1 MSNVHRFSSQRPS
14 LPPVRRRDDRASH
27 TPADAILPARTSA
40 LIPRAPDST
49 GTLDLSQVP
58 PSALWLLDATVRENL
73 PAWSESV
80 RTIIFPAGMALVP
93 EGVKCLTHLARV
105 ELPNFK
111 GKRVDLRMSQPQPL
125 QIAIGVESA
134 TTGISFLIPER
145 CEVSWMDEHVRPA
158 WSTVE
163 FDENGIPGQAT
174 HHGFIRKQLEA
185 GVDATTSVLENM
197 MDEVAFARMQKHP
210 RFSARSE
217 LSPVKDMLC
226 MCEVQTGYPL
236 AQQAAQH
243 GSDMLARLV
252 RFILARDA
260 APIAKQRFLIAA
272 MQPDNVMV
280 PCEAARKLPDA
291 IDGILKNFPKCQINR
306 DIIRASVSLFP
317 RTPGGS
323 PEFHELFR
331 ATDSLPFR
339 EFVDLVVHASKCH
352 EDMDI
357 LFCQDHAGRT
367 IFHIAAETG
376 ETGNIIYLIEKISR
390 KPWANSGG
398 EISNILFLGEVLEKK
413 TRNGDTAFWHA
424 AARGED
430 AGPWIQSLMK
440 AIGTM
445 VGSSD
450 VIPRELKRPGRQKL
464 ISRLDKRQRQIINNI
479 GGEKEIRKK
488 LLSLG
493 RTNLRKQEDS
503 VEKTTLLIGLLR
515 IDRPRV
521 ADATVLKNAIERFII
536 THEPEAEHQDI
547 IRVVTDVLTF
557 CGEGMTALHGYAKGN
572 GSDSEFDGFMAAML
586 ILASSETLSQ
596 SEFTKYLL
604 SKDAGGATALHQ
616 FARSRGRLATFL
628 TTLLR
633 FPAKFSLT
641 PLWCARDASRCTPFW
656 AVVQSANLSSFIEF
670 IVLMKSDT
678 RELNID
684 EQQKASLSNQIEE
697 SILKAGEK
705 EIFPLLGMAILVCM
719 GGLSGLEAPVAFLF
733 EGIASA
739 KLNRDSKARMLS
751 QALGQLPAD
760 VLSSLAMRIV
770 LAPLLQAKPAS
781 LTPEHKSL
789 LLANMLPRLIQG
801 NVPREAYVPMMLAI
815 SEASCSS
822 SWKLRQQLKI
832 DVVYSSRNSDRATR
846 LHIVTNAEQMRKTVE
861 GWIALTRETELTPE
875 ALNRYLLFRTQDGTA
890 LHAAVKRASPELVG
904 ALLGPLLAAGNALFR
919 ITATL
924 LVQPDTS
931 GQSAFQVALQG
942 RHADIVAQFLGLIAQ
957 SPPFLPFIP
966 RALAQRDAQEV
977 FTDLLAVDKDL
988 RTVFDVLIQAGDVAG
1003 LKLLLNVLD
1012 KAPAGAVPS
1021 VFKGLLAM
1029 LERSHILWAIA
1040 CDASAQKALGALMD
1054 WLCLAN
1060 PAWDQ
1065 QAQKQLWAAF
1075 SSHRP
1080 LQRRLDRVREGLSP
1094 RTREQL
1100 PAAWSTVRKSQVA
1113 TAEVTVEE
1121 SPASL
1126 LARRQID
1133 IEHSLNGKVTPQG
1146 EAVGGHALL
1155 NRHTLQIEAGTK
1167 VMHLNGTFTASVKI
1181 FNSRTRAWVAKAA
1194 PSTFFP
1200 EAWKEQDIVKQIA
1213 SALSNG
1219 DEFSNGMGPWDR
1231 LSDSGVWIR
1240 FYKHLGTGKI
1250 NCHPLPGF
1258 PPRES

>member
-1 MSNVHRFSSQRPS
+1 MSNVQRFSSERPS

-27 TPADAILPARTSA
+27 TPADAIMPARNSA
-40 LIPRAPDST
+40 LIPHVPDST

-58 PSALWLLDATVRENL
+58 PSALWLLDATVQANL

-93 EGVKCLTHLARV
+93 EGIKCLTRLARV

-134 TTGISFLIPER
+134 TTCISFLVPEG
-145 CEVSWMDEHVRPA
+145 CEVSWMDEHVQPA

-163 FDENGIPGQAT
+163 FDENGIPGQAI
-174 HHGFIRKQLEA
+174 HHGFMRKQLEE
-185 GVDATTSVLENM
+185 GVDVAKSLLENVI
-197 MDEVAFARMQKHP
+197 DEKAFARMRSQFQFRSP
-210 RFSARSE
+210 SE
-217 LSPVKDMLC
+217 LSLLEETLC
-226 MCEVQTGYPL
+226 MCEVQTGCSL
-236 AQQAAQH
+236 AQRAAQY
-243 GSDMLARLV
+243 GSGGLEKLI
-252 RFILARDA
+252 RFILARDDT
-260 APIAKQRFLIAA
+260 PIAKQRFLIAA
-272 MQPDNVMV
+272 MQPDGVMV
-280 PCEAARKLPDA
+280 PCDVARELPGA
-291 IDGILKNFPKCQINR
+291 IDEILKNLPRYQINR
-306 DIIRASVSLFP
+306 EIIRASVGLFP
-317 RTPGGS
+317 RAPGGS

-331 ATDSLPFR
+331 EGDPALFR
-339 EFVDLVVHASKCH
+339 EFVDRVVHASKCH

-357 LFCQDHAGRT
+357 LFYQDHAGRT

-376 ETGNIIYLIEKISR
+376 EASSIIYLIEKISG
-390 KPWANSGG
+390 KSWANSGS
-398 EISNILFLGEVLEKK
+398 EISNILFLGKALKK
-413 TRNGDTAFWHA
+413 KVANGDTAFWHA

-440 AIGTM
+440 AIDTM
-445 VGSSD
+445 VGSSG
-450 VIPRELKRPGRQKL
+450 VVSRELKRPSRQKL
-464 ISRLDKRQRQIINNI
+464 ISRLGKKQRQIVNNL
-479 GGEKEIRKK
+479 GGEKELRKEVSS
-488 LLSLG
+488 LSI
-493 RTNLRKQEDS
+493 TNLRRREDS
-503 VEKTTLLIGLLR
+503 TEKTNLLIRLLR
-515 IDRPRV
+515 IDRPRA
-521 ADATVLKNAIERFII
+521 ADATVLKNAIEGFII
-536 THEPEAEHQDI
+536 TNEQEAEHQDYF
-547 IRVVTDVLTF
+547 RVVTDVLTF
-557 CGEGMTALHGYAKGN
+557 CGEGTTALHGYAKGN
-572 GSDSEFDGFMAAML
+572 GSDGEFNGFMTAMFTLAA
-586 ILASSETLSQ
+586 SDRLSQ
-596 SEFTKYLL
+596 IEVTKYLL

-616 FARSRGRLATFL
+616 FARSGARLTAFL
-628 TTLLR
+628 VTILR

-641 PLWCARDASRCTPFW
+641 PLWGARDASRCTPFW
-656 AVVQSANLSSFIEF
+656 AVVQSANLSSFVGF
-670 IVLMKSDT
+670 ILLMKSDT
-678 RELNID
+678 RKFNLD
-684 EQQKASLSNQIEE
+684 EQQKASLSKQIEE
-697 SILKAGEK
+697 SILKAGEE
-705 EIFPLLGMAILVCM
+705 EIGPLLGITVAACM

-733 EGIASA
+733 ESIVSA

-751 QALGQLPAD
+751 QALGQLPVD

-789 LLANMLPRLIQG
+789 LLANMLHRLIQE
-801 NVPREAYVPMMLAI
+801 NVPRDAYVPMMLAI
-815 SEASCSS
+815 SDASCSNP
-822 SWKLRQQLKI
+822 WKLRQQLKI
-832 DVVYSSRNSDRATR
+832 DIACSFCNSDRATR
-846 LHIVTNAEQMRKTVE
+846 LHLVTNAEQMRKTIE
-861 GWIALTRETELTPE
+861 GWIALTRETEFTPQ
-875 ALNRYLLFRTQDGTA
+875 ALNHYLLFRTQDGTA
-890 LHAAVKRASPELVG
+890 LHSAVKRASPELVG

-924 LVQPDTS
+924 LVQTDTS
-931 GQSAFQVALQG
+931 GQSAFQVALKG

-1012 KAPAGAVPS
+1012 KAPAGAVQS
-1021 VFKGLLAM
+1021 VFKGLLAT

-1040 CDASAQKALGALMD
+1040 CDASSQKALGALMD
-1054 WLCLAN
+1054 WLCPAD
-1060 PAWDQ
+1060 PAWGQ
-1065 QAQKQLWAAF
+1065 ETQKQLWAAF

-1113 TAEVTVEE
+1113 TVEVIVEE
-1121 SPASL
+1121 SPGSL
-1126 LARRQID
+1126 LDRRQID
-1133 IEHSLNGKVTPQG
+1133 MEHSLNGKVTAQG

-1167 VMHLNGTFTASVKI
+1167 VLHLNGTFTASVKI

-1213 SALSNG
+1213 SALGNG
-1219 DEFSNGMGPWDR
+1219 DEFGNGMGPWDR